1 MRKATINRNTT
12 ETAIS
17 ANWNLDG
24 NGTSDIETG
33 IGFFDHMLTLM
44 SKHGLFDLTIDC
56 NGDLDVDQH
65 HSVED
70 TGIVL
75 GQAFKEALGDKAG
88 ITRYAT
94 ATIPMDEALSFVSVD
109 ISGRPYLVYHVSGLK
124 DKVGSF
130 DTELVEE
137 FFRAFVNHAGITLH
151 INLVYGSNSHH
162 IIESIFKGFGRV
174 LDQAASL
181 NDRIEG
187 IPSTKGSL

>member
-151 INLVYGSNSHH
+151 INLV
-162 IIESIFKGFGRV
+162 
-174 LDQAASL
+174 
-181 NDRIEG
+181 
-187 IPSTKGSL
+187 